1 VLKHVVIYYKP
12 HKSDTILG

>member
-12 HKSDTILG
+12 HKYDTILG